1 VRNAEVLR
9 NGRGGA
15 SLPLSNGGRWS
26 DEVTKGVTASVVVLV
41 AALGAACGPRTDQ
54 ASPPVRELRV
64 CSDPNNLPFSNEREE
79 GFENRLA
86 DLVAA
91 EMGATVRYTW
101 WAQRRGFI
109 RNTLRAHDC
118 DVVMGVPTSYEL
130 VLATQPYYRSSYV
143 FLYRTDRGISVR
155 TFDDDLLRTV
165 KVGVHVI
172 GDDYANPPPAHA
184 LSSRGVVSNVVGYS
198 IFGDYSQPNP
208 PARLVDAVVNGD
220 VDVAAI
226 WGPFAGYFAKR
237 HAVKLEIVPVS
248 PEIDLPFLPFVFDIS
263 MGVRRDDV
271 ALKEELDAIL
281 ERKAEAIDALL
292 AEYGVP
298 RHDAHHDLEAAAGP

>member
-1 VRNAEVLR
+1 VRTRFRRLA
-9 NGRGGA
+9 
-15 SLPLSNGGRWS
+15 
-26 DEVTKGVTASVVVLV
+26 VLV
-41 AALGAACGPRTDQ
+41 AVVGVAAAACGRHADE

-64 CSDPNNLPFSNEREE
+64 CADPNNLPFSNEREE

-143 FLYRTDRGISVR
+143 FLYRADRGIAVR
-155 TFDDDLLRTV
+155 TFDDDLLRQV

-198 IFGDYSQPNP
+198 IYGDYSQPDP

-237 HAVKLEIVPVS
+237 HPVALEIVPVS

-271 ALKEELDAIL
+271 ALREELDAIL
-281 ERKAEAIDALL
+281 ERKAAAIDALL

-298 RHDAHHDLEAAAGP
+298 RHDAPHAAGEPAGL